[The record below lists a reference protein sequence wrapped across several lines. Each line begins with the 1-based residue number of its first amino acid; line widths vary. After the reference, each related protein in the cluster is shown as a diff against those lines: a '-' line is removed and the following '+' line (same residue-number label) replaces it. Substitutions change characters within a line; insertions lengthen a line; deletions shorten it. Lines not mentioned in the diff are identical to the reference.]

1 MRKSENPF
9 IKFTGYLLIGFFLLI
24 IILSF
29 GMPDIGLNCG
39 GMDPGTIAIVNGE
52 KIHTLEYLRYRDTR
66 FSQFKNQKMD
76 SFILDNFILEVL
88 LLQEAKKTGI
98 RVTENQISRYITNT
112 PDFKNPQTGQ
122 YDPKFL
128 QMVLKNNRLNFDE
141 FNKLLVK
148 DITISDFRFLIST
161 GAAVPSEDIKAKNIA
176 ENSKIRIKY
185 AHLAPEQIK
194 KRYSK
199 DISVTEEEID
209 NEIKNKN
216 VAITDPETD
225 RIRIKNDLVDKKL
238 EEVKEKIISQIDNS
252 AQKGVSFSTA
262 SSILNG
268 KTFISEPFKIGEKIK
283 PVADDESAI
292 SSIENSKIFINSIMT
307 MPLNS
312 SSSVI
317 SSNTGL
323 YIFTPIERSI
333 KENTRDP
340 EINEKIKNNLAYDSI
355 NMITHNLVKNLS
367 EKSKVRKN
375 LKTD

>member
-39 GMDPGTIAIVNGE
+39 GMEPGTIAIVNGE
-52 KIHTLEYLRYRDTR
+52 KIHTLEYLRYRDTK

-76 SFILDNFILEVL
+76 NFILDNFVLEIL

-98 RVTENQISRYITNT
+98 RVTEKQISRFITNT
-112 PDFKNPQTGQ
+112 PDFKNPQTGK
-122 YDPKFL
+122 YDPKIF
-128 QMVLKNNRLNFDE
+128 QMVLNNNRLNFDE
-141 FNKLLVK
+141 FNKLITK
-148 DITISDFRFLIST
+148 DMTISDFRFLVST
-161 GAAVPSEDIKAKNIA
+161 GAAVPSEEIKIKNIV

-199 DISVTEEEID
+199 DILVTEEEID

>member
-1 MRKSENPF
+1 MRKSGNPF

-52 KIHTLEYLRYRDTR
+52 KIHTLEYLRYRDTK
-66 FSQFKNQKMD
+66 FSQFKNQNMD
-76 SFILDNFILEVL
+76 SFILDNFVLEIL
-88 LLQEAKKTGI
+88 LLQEAQKTGI
-98 RVTENQISRYITNT
+98 KVTENQISRYITNS

-122 YDPKFL
+122 YDPKHF
-128 QMVLKNNRLNFDE
+128 QMVLNNNRLNFDE
-141 FNKLLVK
+141 FNKLLTK
-148 DITISDFRFLIST
+148 DMTISDFRFLVST
-161 GAAVPSEDIKAKNIA
+161 GAAVPSEDIEAKNLV

-185 AHLAPEQIK
+185 AHLTPEQIK
-194 KRYSK
+194 KNYSK

-216 VAITDPETD
+216 VTITDPETD
-225 RIRIKNDLVDKKL
+225 RVRIKNELLDQKL
-238 EEVKEKIISQIDNS
+238 EAVKEKIASQIDNS
-252 AQKGVSFSTA
+252 AQKGASFSNTY
-262 SSILNG
+262 SILKG
-268 KTFISEPFKIGEKIK
+268 KIFFSEPFKIGEKIK
-283 PVADDESAI
+283 PLNDEESTV
-292 SSIENSKIFINSIMT
+292 SSIENSKIFINNIMT

-312 SSSVI
+312 SSPVI

-333 KENTRDP
+333 QKKTRDP
-340 EINEKIKNNLAYDSI
+340 ETNEKTRNDLAYDSI